1 MAEKDLSPEENE
13 RKFNE
18 SLITEYLKYG
28 SVDEVFRVHRYD
40 LPISCAGYHHLL
52 NRWGI
57 VKAAGPNSKLTEALE
72 FLTHLAEEN
81 IPLEALYKKMPPSF
95 KTSMATM
102 HRILGY
108 IKEGVTRRVGTAL
121 IITSEQDGKKILIG
135 NDVSTPR
142 LELGKPFG
150 ALSVPMGFSRKR
162 DTRETSI
169 LRVLQQEVYANLA
182 VNRTLPEE
190 IIPEYPRPF
199 MFLDVVDVRV
209 EIYHICLPKKLEKNT
224 KFSSF
229 KLENHK
235 FINSD
240 EILSIDPTNSQYR
253 VGVYEAVL
261 GFDKYQDY
269 LSRNLVTNAFYEKS
283 ILNKELAA
291 LAFDSSY

>member
-1 MAEKDLSPEENE
+1 MAEKELSPDDKE
-13 RKFNE
+13 RKFRE
-18 SLITEYLKYG
+18 FLVTEYLKHG

-40 LPISCAGYHHLL
+40 LPISYPGYHHLL
-52 NRWGI
+52 DKWDI

-102 HRILGY
+102 HRILSY

-121 IITSEQDGKKILIG
+121 IITPETNHNEILIG

-162 DTRETSI
+162 DTRERSI
-169 LRVLQQEVYANLA
+169 LRVLQQEVYTKCA
-182 VNRTLPEE
+182 VNRTLSEE
-190 IIPEYPRPF
+190 IIPEYARPF
-199 MFLDVVDVRV
+199 MFLDIVDVRV
-209 EIYHICLPKKLEKNT
+209 EIFHILLPNKLIKNT

-229 KLENHK
+229 KLENHRFVDSNK
-235 FINSD
+235 V
-240 EILSIDPTNSQYR
+240 LSIDPSNSQYR
-253 VGVYEAVL
+253 VGVYEAVV
-261 GFDKYQDY
+261 GFGKYRDY
-269 LSRNLVTNAFYEKS
+269 LERNIVTNAFYEKS

-291 LAFDSSY
+291 LAYDSSY